1 MKIRKGADRSSAN
14 WTARQ
19 LVELIEDG
27 TVNFNIDIQRG
38 YVWKDNEKKSAFI
51 RSLIL
56 DRHVPPL
63 YFNKIGDIYDGED
76 GKQRSLTI
84 VKFMNDEFELCGLE
98 EFTVKNDNG
107 EVEEIDINGCKF
119 SDLDKC
125 FQNAIMDYNFTIC
138 FTDNAGQE
146 EVADTFYNLNNGQ
159 ALNSATM
166 NRIKAKSKDQIIRL
180 GKHKLFKEALSEIAL
195 DGHVNEDLVAK
206 AHAILNDD
214 EVSMDTK
221 WIRPYMREVIITETD
236 EELLNKVFD
245 RIYNIHSMIED
256 KKIAKRIYARTHM
269 ISIIPIIVKSFNDG
283 YSDKQMME
291 WFVTFFCGKKS
302 PTISKNYNDASGSG
316 TGKNSAVKKRLEE
329 IKKSYDSYFEK
340 NRRLEGYYVLQGRTA

>member
-1 MKIRKGADRSSAN
+1 MEIKKIRKGAARSSVN
-14 WTARQ
+14 WTARE

-63 YFNKIGDIYDGED
+63 YFNKIGDTYDGED

-84 VKFMNDEFELCGLE
+84 MKFMNEEFELCGLE
-98 EFTVKNDNG
+98 EFTVKNDKG
-107 EVEEIDINGCKF
+107 EWEEIDINGCRF

-125 FQNAIMDYNFTIC
+125 FQNAILNYNFTIC
-138 FTDNAGQE
+138 LTDNASQE

-159 ALNSATM
+159 ALNAATM

-221 WIRPYMREVIITETD
+221 WIRPYMREVMITETD
-236 EELLNKVFD
+236 EKLLNKVFD

-269 ISIIPIIVKSFNDG
+269 ISIIPIIVNSFNDG

-291 WFVTFFCGKKS
+291 WFVTFFCGKNS
-302 PTISKNYNDASGSG
+302 PTTSKNYNDASGSG

-329 IKKSYDSYFEK
+329 IKKSYERYFRK
-340 NRRLEGYYVLQGRTA
+340 FFVLAS